1 MCSLQRNAPTH
12 PHLQS
17 ELSPLPTVRLQ
28 PNYPPA
34 SSGVNSMSVQ
44 PMERRLRMAVT
55 TASVTCH
62 RGSTP
67 GGGQHQR
74 ERVWGWLCGRHGC
87 GAPPWSTAGAEGFK
101 QQVAA
106 CNQPSARS
114 SRSTQHNQPSIGR
127 NRQQAAGSRLRAAAG
142 PVLEADASQAASS
155 RCRAQAALG
164 RASCAACASYGSL
177 CG

>member
-1 MCSLQRNAPTH
+1 
-12 PHLQS
+12 
-17 ELSPLPTVRLQ
+17 
-28 PNYPPA
+28 
-34 SSGVNSMSVQ
+34 
-44 PMERRLRMAVT
+44 MAVT

-67 GGGQHQR
+67 RGGQHQR

-114 SRSTQHNQPSIGR
+114 SRSTQHNQPSIGS
-127 NRQQAAGSRLRAAAG
+127 NRQQAAGSGLRAAAG
-142 PVLEADASQAASS
+142 PVLEAEASQAVTSKQQVQGAGRTWSGVMRS
-155 RCRAQAALG
+155 LCFIWISVRAKQQGGGRQVWYTVVNVHQHAEDLVQQGRLTARQLG
-164 RASCAACASYGSL
+164 RLQSSGRL
-177 CG
+177 QF